1 MKRRSLFV
9 AVAICISFLRV
20 TVSNA
25 QPSATNG
32 LGLSLQAID
41 PVIKAGSSPR
51 FSLTV
56 TNVSDHVCRVLDF
69 ERRADLR
76 DTYCNLVVLRD
87 GKPVDVL
94 RAISD
99 PGPFS
104 DSDYLLILPGH
115 AKTFMLARFPD
126 QFRGIV
132 ARSFTRLTLISGT
145 TLTRATALRTSRR
158 GRGSPSRSERA
169 VPCFE
174 LPPPPPRRRFCR
186 HQAAEVLS

>member
-76 DTYCNLVVLRD
+76 DTYCNLAVLRD

-126 QFRGIV
+126 QFEALSPGVYEAYVDFWHYPYESHSSAYKLPR
-132 ARSFTRLTLISGT
+132 ARFT
-145 TLTRATALRTSRR
+145 
-158 GRGSPSRSERA
+158 
-169 VPCFE
+169 VKK
-174 LPPPPPRRRFCR
+174 
-186 HQAAEVLS
+186 